1 MLTDIGFP
9 HVDRSLCE
17 MVLWREKNS
26 AGIAVNSCCFS
37 MNFMFTDAERMFTDG
52 KCTFRSGEHTFT
64 IAKYKICRDIIL
76 SVIPTVYCFLR
87 AD

>member
-1 MLTDIGFP
+1 
-9 HVDRSLCE
+9 
-17 MVLWREKNS
+17 
-26 AGIAVNSCCFS
+26 
-37 MNFMFTDAERMFTDG
+37 MFTDAERMFTDG